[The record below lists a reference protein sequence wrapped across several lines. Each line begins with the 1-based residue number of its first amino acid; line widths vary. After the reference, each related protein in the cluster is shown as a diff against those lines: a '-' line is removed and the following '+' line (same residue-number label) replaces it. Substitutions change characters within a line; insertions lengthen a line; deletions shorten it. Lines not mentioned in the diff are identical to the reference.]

1 MRIGCDDVASV
12 ILEGV
17 SIEIPAFNAT
27 SRSFTSK
34 LLNVATGG
42 RLDADSRGRVR
53 VAALTD
59 VNLRFEDG
67 DRVGVVGPNGAGKS
81 TLLRTLAKVYEPTK
95 GNAHIDGK
103 VISLIDLALGIN
115 PEASGSE
122 NLFIRGRLLGLTRK
136 EIFKKHDDIVAFS
149 ELGEYM
155 HMPVRTYSSGMLLR
169 LAFSVSTAVNPEIL
183 LMDEW
188 LSVGDADFRGKAEAR
203 LSGLVAKT
211 RILVIASHSREL
223 IEQVCNRAIWVEHGA
238 VKMDGPVQ
246 SVCDAYFG

>member
-1 MRIGCDDVASV
+1 MASI
-12 ILEGV
+12 ILDSV

-42 RLDADSRGRVR
+42 RLDADSRGRVK

-59 VNLRFEDG
+59 VNLQFKDG

-81 TLLRTLAKVYEPTK
+81 TLLRTMARVYEPTR
-95 GNAHIDGK
+95 GQAQIQGK

-122 NLFIRGRLLGLTRK
+122 NLLIRGRLLGLTRK
-136 EIFKKHDDIVAFS
+136 EISKKHDEIVAFS

-203 LSGLVAKT
+203 LADLVAKT

-223 IEQVCNRAIWVEHGA
+223 IEQVCNRAIWVEHGD

>member
-1 MRIGCDDVASV
+1 
-12 ILEGV
+12 
-17 SIEIPAFNAT
+17 
-27 SRSFTSK
+27 
-34 LLNVATGG
+34 
-42 RLDADSRGRVR
+42 

>member
-1 MRIGCDDVASV
+1 LRIGCDDVASV